1 MGRLI
6 LYPLDYRGLLLS
18 RYTKRA
24 SAQPFAIPKQK
35 NPSPLPLETLL
46 SDKEAYEFRL
56 KHTLPEKRT
65 VKRR

>member
-1 MGRLI
+1 M
-6 LYPLDYRGLLLS
+6 S
-18 RYTKRA
+18 RSTKRA

-35 NPSPLPLETLL
+35 TPSPLPLETLL

-65 VKRR
+65 AKRR